1 MQNRFFLVAISS
13 CLRVSIKSRLKSASK
28 KRIQPRAGCARKKS
42 VGIAVA
48 LTLFFSAQWV
58 HANGEL
64 TLGEY
69 GQGVFSGTA
78 PFNTTGT
85 CTAAGDD
92 CSDTDVRVR
101 TADDMQFSWSIVSQN
116 IPVGA
121 PDMYAVILEQTIF
134 PSTDADIQFSKIPV
148 ACLAPPAGAG
158 GTNPLSEIIENSDGS
173 ITLMCNLGSMSNG
186 DQKSFSVDVKPL
198 TTSANNSSFTTTQK
212 VYALDANG
220 VQIVSD
226 VPYVNSNTYS
236 ISAAPAWD
244 VSTKLQPLYR
254 STVST
259 QDVGTGRGPEPGF
272 YMYTAI
278 GIGAVEQ
285 TAGKGISALTDSVNF
300 DFDLSAVKSDGVT
313 AFPIEYKIAHCLPNT
328 SGWSKAVHGAKVDQ
342 SHIHYDRSVV
352 DSGSCTLA
360 GDGVTGYNI
369 TISNMDS
376 LGTRWPTSTYN
387 GTDLT
392 NGPYYA
398 AAYRLA
404 IFVPF
409 SEVEREDTTPLSGQ
423 VFVGNCLSNFDPIDT
438 NGNSNFGAGFEPGYN
453 NSAMPDGSASNNCNS
468 GVELKLTAS
477 NSYYMHQFS
486 TATDTGGYSWG
497 PFIDYYDRNNGS
509 IEPNLSYVPRTYLQN
524 TGSVSLTNAEIC
536 VKFDNTV
543 SKITDRG
550 NTGASPGTYAYN
562 TGGVGATASEWKIE
576 YASGTIS
583 NDNPLDGDGDGNFD
597 FNEATSRYEG
607 NWDELKAFDCS
618 APGLVWD
625 TDPTVVGI
633 DNVNLV
639 RLSPVVNTT
648 VLESAE
654 AVYLFTPFEARDT
667 FNGGPYDS
675 QEIPLGTILPAFF
688 DTKTDET
695 TSGTWRQSTYNPIT
709 TGGRGYNG
717 DRMALVRVRTAIVN
731 STEEPLAAAGTIES
745 TLAGNSIVW
754 RLQPSVQTEA
764 VGGSAGVNVEVVDVL
779 PVELSYDHAC
789 TINLAGGVTPTSVQ
803 FNTPST
809 GKTTLKWSL
818 GNPQSGT
825 TLDPILFCTNSEATS
840 PDGTQATTQAY
851 VSSDNGLNSRTMSQ
865 SVELAQV
872 GNIQATANVDVTS
885 DLTDDS
891 QVHSLRWY
899 NFSRGVVVET
909 PTMINVLPH
918 INDDS
923 SLSSRIPASNFS
935 GTLELVAAP
944 TVTFSDGSVPTG
956 SDPFAEIGTVFY
968 TNETH
973 ATINDN
979 PKSNSSNWCEYNGST
994 FVNPSIAGQ
1003 SCPSGFSEVTA
1014 IKHESNYDLEVD
1026 GDPRQGFLMTYTL
1039 QASGNVEADQYTN
1052 MFGVSSVTLPQE
1064 QYVKSQRSV
1073 VYISSHS
1080 IGDWVFVDL
1089 NNNGVYN
1096 PGVDLPAPDGIT
1108 IELREFDTGSLV
1120 ATTVTAGGAYL
1131 FDQQA
1136 PGDYFIRIPVT
1147 LFANGVL
1154 GSWTAAINGQA
1165 ANDDLNHLEDHNAI
1179 VTGSTTTTGVETDR
1193 ITISASVGAAGQAPS
1208 GDEPTGDN
1216 IIPIA
1221 DNSTNDDFSNLTV
1234 DLGLVSGDADK
1245 DGLLDVYEY
1254 GDGGINSL
1262 RDTDG
1267 DSIPDYL
1274 DEDSDGDGVPDFI
1287 EFGGNPN
1294 ALADNDGDLIPN
1306 IYDTDSDNDGL
1317 SDGDESGFLGLDSD
1331 GDGIPNEYD
1340 VDFTGGSDANGNGL
1354 DDVIE
1359 SLELLDSDNDGITN
1373 LFDLD
1378 SDNDGLT
1385 DLHENFGSDVNGDG
1399 RADNFTDSNQDGM
1412 DDSLSASSELVD
1424 TDGDGTPNFMDADSD
1439 NDGIYDIVEAGGTDA
1454 NLDGMVDGLIDSNQD
1469 GFDDTLFATSLVDT
1483 DSDDDSIPDRIDF
1496 DSDNDSIPDAIEVS
1510 FSGYGDTD
1518 NDGIKDHLDTDSD
1531 NDGILDAIESGIT
1544 NSDSDSDGI
1553 VNYFDID
1560 IAAAGAQDTNRDG
1573 ITDGAQLVDTD
1584 FDGIPNYMDVDS
1596 DGDGLSDL
1604 YEGTG
1609 NIDGDAEANYLDSS
1623 DIGSWDFDG
1632 DGISNGAESCTVS
1645 GYDVMEVTTAGVEP
1659 SATLV
1664 NGVNQATLDF
1674 RFEGGETFRS
1684 STIGTDRFSMSEL
1697 LAYVG
1702 TYSVVSSQ
1710 PMFSVDILFDNFVP
1724 GTEFGNFILTLADGS
1739 VVSNADFTIYP
1750 DVISA
1755 SAQLGDFSALGSST
1769 TASMVKDSSTGVH
1782 RFTGNS
1788 PTNQFGGRIK
1798 LLNSHESFDGV
1809 GIKSITFE
1817 KFSGTTD
1824 NFTGSI
1830 SVASRFYHGVDTDSD
1845 GLNDCIDVDSD
1856 ADLILDSVEGAVD
1869 TDNDSTPDFRDSDSD
1884 GDNIPDSIEGSIDT
1898 DNDGL
1903 RNSIDLDSDGDTLSD
1918 FVESAN
1924 DTDND
1929 GTPNYKDLDS
1939 DDDGISD
1946 SIELTQDPDSDSVP
1960 AYLDLDS
1967 DGDGIIDQQESS
1979 IDSDNDGTA
1988 DFLDLDSD
1996 GDNIPDSQE
2005 GTGDLDADGIDDY
2018 LDDDVDGDG
2027 ISDSLE
2033 GSLDSDNDG
2042 VPNYRDGDSDG
2053 DGISD
2058 LLESTVDSD
2067 NDGIPNYLDTD
2078 SDNDGIND
2086 FVESASDTDSDGVP
2100 NYLDIDSDGDGIND
2114 VLEGSLDS
2122 DNDGILNSYDIDSD
2136 GDGISDLIEGT
2147 TDTDND
2153 SIPNYLDTDSDAD
2166 GLLDLNEGRAD
2177 TDLDGQADYL
2187 DTDSDNDGVSDELE
2201 GSTDTD
2207 SDGIA
2212 DYLDTDAD
2220 GDGIPDIDEGVLD
2233 TDNDGTPNYKDTDS
2247 DNDGHGD
2254 AAEGVVDSDDDG
2266 IADYLDT
2273 DSDNDSIPD
2282 SLESSSDSDNDGLAD
2297 YLDTD
2302 SDEDGIGDSVEG
2314 TADSDSD
2321 GVANYLDLD
2330 SDGDGIPDA
2339 VEGAGDLDG
2348 DQIAD
2353 YLDLDS
2359 DNDGISDSVEG
2370 SGDSDGDGIADAIDE
2385 DSNGDGIPDVALGND
2400 DLDSD
2405 GIPDYLDGDI
2415 DGDGIANGAEGTVV
2429 PAQDDDGDGIPNYA
2443 DTDSDND
2450 GILDSIEG
2458 TADADGDGIADAH
2471 DTDSDNDGIPDATE
2485 GSFDSDGDG
2494 IPNHVDTD
2502 SDNDGILDSTESV
2515 GDSDADGVV
2524 DYLDAD
2530 SDNDGINDIDEGFV
2544 DTDGD
2549 GLADYIDSD
2558 SDNDGIPDGIE
2569 GSGDADGDSIPDY
2582 LDLDSD
2588 NDGIPDEIEGAVDT
2602 DGDGLADSVDAD
2614 SDGDGVLDEFL
2625 SSDDQDGDG
2634 VADYLDNDVD
2644 GDGIFNIDEGS
2655 IAPPEDSDGD
2665 GIPNYSDM
2673 DSDNDGVLDAV
2684 EGNTDSDSDGVAD
2697 FLDLDSDGD
2706 GISDELETSV
2716 DTDADGISDYI
2727 DSDSDNDGILDSL
2740 EGAID
2745 TDNDGIADY
2754 RDLDSDDDGLGD
2766 AAEGL
2771 VDTDGDG
2778 TTDRLDS
2785 DSDNDGIPDLLEA
2798 AGDTDG
2804 DGLQDYLDTD
2814 SDDDGIPDSV
2824 EGLLDTD
2831 GDGAADYLDGDSDGD
2846 GIQDSVEQ
2854 DIDSDG
2860 DQIPDY
2866 LDTDSDNDGI
2876 PDNEEGAGDSDGD
2889 GLSDAIDTDSNG
2901 DGIPDAALGTDD
2913 LDGDGIPNYLDA
2925 DIDGDGLANGAEGSV
2940 VPAEDSDGDGIPNYA
2955 DTDSDNDGI
2964 SDELERNGDA
2974 DGDGIPDSQDTDS
2987 DGDGIADVLEGVVD
3001 SDNDG
3006 ILDYLDIDSDND
3018 GISDGVE
3025 SSADTDG
3032 DGIPNYID
3040 LDSDNDG
3047 ISDSFE
3053 GTADTDGDGAV
3064 NFLDIDSDG
3073 DGVADTVEGASD
3085 TDADGIPDFIDL
3097 DNDGD
3102 GIPDIIEGSVDSDG
3116 DGITDANDPDANGDG
3131 IPDSAVGSG
3140 DTDGDGV
3147 PDYLDGDIDGDGI
3160 PNGSEGLLDPAADS
3174 DNDGIPNYADTD
3186 SDNDGILD
3194 SIEGTGDADGDGLLD
3209 AYDSDADNDGLVDG
3223 LEGSNDTDGDGI
3235 PDYLDADSD
3244 DDGIPDSVEG
3254 AVDSDQDGI
3263 MDSKDIDGNND
3274 GIPDAELSSADLDGD
3289 GVLDYLDNDI
3299 DGDGVSNVNEAQPD
3313 RTTDSDFDGLPD
3325 FLDTD
3330 SDNDGIP
3337 DSEESRGDT
3346 DGDGIPDFADTD
3358 ADGDGVSD
3366 IYEGFGDTD
3375 SDGVPDFLDLDAD
3388 DDGIPDQTE
3397 GFEDTDE
3404 DGILDIKDLD
3414 SDNDGIPD
3422 IVEAGGDDVDGNGRV
3437 DNYSDTNNDGYDD
3450 AMAAFPLIIIDTDGD
3465 SWSDYK
3471 DLDSDNDGIPDTRES
3486 TLASLDS
3493 NGDGKVDSVVND
3505 MLSDATIDQ
3514 VLAGSLGSLLLN
3526 DFIDVDVDGWADNIP
3541 ANMIIDTDGDG
3552 IPNHQDLDSDG
3563 DGINDITEAG
3573 GQDANGDGQVDGWID
3588 TDRDGV
3594 PDDIDADQLG
3604 LADSDGDGIADF
3616 ADADFLGESDTDGD
3630 GIVDRFDVDPYDEG
3644 FARSSSGE
3652 PLLSSALP
3660 DTDGDGIP
3668 DVQQPINE
3676 QGFIRTGLGGGG
3688 SFGPLSLILLMLV
3701 GLNQRCCKRVQH
3713 WIHSQ
3718 GAKLFVV
3725 GFGAFLSSGCTSL
3738 YHTSDTDEFRNQT
3751 VSSELRVG
3759 RHAYVAAGVGTSR
3772 LAPDTS
3778 EVTTFSLND
3787 RANAGQQLAV
3797 GIDLSRQLSVEL
3809 HSADLGSAGFS
3820 PTGRINYSMHGASAL
3835 FYAGRNRDNFK
3846 RRGFTGFG
3854 RVGYGVMENS
3864 AEGRL
3869 PYARE
3874 NNNHLLIGAG
3884 LEYMTQVGVGFRVEV
3899 LSFEDDAQYGQ
3910 LALVYRLGT
3919 AKKQRGAI
3927 AAVESTPSVQ
3937 ATRDEPKL
3945 YAAMTVPK
3953 ETSRVCEL
3961 EMNFEDVLFEYN
3973 SAEIKSENLKLLSKV
3988 AQTMNECS
3996 NLNLTLLGHAD
4007 SIGSVTFNSMLSQ
4020 KRSDAVLQSLL
4031 LQGIDATRMS
4041 SQVFGELS
4049 PVAENSSV
4057 NGRQLNRRVQL
4068 LVK

>member
-1 MQNRFFLVAISS
+1 MLSRSFLVAIFS
-13 CLRVSIKSRLKSASK
+13 CSFAYIKPKLNRAPK
-28 KRIQPRAGCARKKS
+28 KRIQPCGGWARKKS
-42 VGIAVA
+42 VRIAAA
-48 LTLFFSAQWV
+48 LTLFFSAHWV
-58 HANGEL
+58 YANGEL

-92 CSDTDVRVR
+92 CSDTDLRVR
-101 TADDMQFSWSIVSQN
+101 TADEMQFSWSIVSQN

-121 PDMYAVILEQTIF
+121 PDMYAVILEQTIY

-158 GTNPLSEIIENSDGS
+158 GTDPLSEIIENSDGS

-198 TTSANNSSFTTTQK
+198 ATSANNSSFTTTQK

-226 VPYVNSNTYS
+226 VPYINPNTYS

-244 VSTKLQPLYR
+244 VSTKLRTLHQNG
-254 STVST
+254 VST

-272 YMYTAI
+272 FMYTAI
-278 GIGAVEQ
+278 GISAVKQ

-313 AFPIEYKIAHCLPNT
+313 AFPIEYKIVHCFPNT
-328 SGWSKAVHGAKVDQ
+328 NSYSHAVRGAEVAQ
-342 SHIHYDRSVV
+342 SHSFYDRSVV

-360 GDGVTGYNI
+360 GDGVGGYNI
-369 TISNMDS
+369 TINNMDS
-376 LGTRWPTSTYN
+376 SGTRWPTRTYN

-409 SEVEREDTTPLSGQ
+409 SEVEREDTAPLSGQ

-438 NGNSNFGAGFEPGYN
+438 NGTSNFGAGFEPGYN
-453 NSAMPDGSASNNCNS
+453 SSTMPDGSASNNCNS
-468 GVELKLTAS
+468 GVELKLTAK
-477 NSYYMHQFS
+477 NFFYMHQYS
-486 TATDTGGYSWG
+486 TATNTGGYSWG
-497 PFIDYYDRNNGS
+497 PFIDYHNKNNAS
-509 IEPNLSYVPRTYLQN
+509 IEPNLSYVARTYLKN

-550 NTGASPGTYAYN
+550 NTGGSPGTYAYK
-562 TGGVGATASEWKIE
+562 TGGGGVTASEWKIE
-576 YASGTIS
+576 YASATLS
-583 NDNPLDGDGDGNFD
+583 NDNPLDGDGDGNLD
-597 FNEATSRYEG
+597 FNEATGRYEG
-607 NWDELKAFDCS
+607 NWNELKAFNCS
-618 APGLVWD
+618 APGLAWD

-639 RLSPVVNTT
+639 RISPVLNTT
-648 VLESAE
+648 VVESTG
-654 AVYLFTPFEARDT
+654 VISLFTPFQARDT

-688 DTKTDET
+688 NIKTDET
-695 TSGTWRQSTYNPIT
+695 TSGAWLQSNFNPLT
-709 TGGRGYNG
+709 AGGRGYNG
-717 DRMALVRVRTAIVN
+717 DRMTLVRVRTAIVN
-731 STEEPLAAAGTIES
+731 STEEPLAAAGTTES
-745 TLAGNSIVW
+745 TLAGSTVVW

-789 TINLAGGVTPTSVQ
+789 TINLEGGVAPTSVQ

-809 GKTTLKWSL
+809 GETTIKWSL

-840 PDGTQATTQAY
+840 LDGTQATTKAY
-851 VSSDNGLNSRTMSQ
+851 VTSDNGLDSRTKSQ

-891 QVHSLRWY
+891 QFHSLRWY

-918 INDDS
+918 LNDDS
-923 SLSSRIPASNFS
+923 SLSSRNPASNYS

-973 ATINDN
+973 ASINDN

-1026 GDPRQGFLMTYTL
+1026 GDPRQGILMTYTL

-1064 QYVKSQRSV
+1064 QYVKSQRSI

-1089 NNNGVYN
+1089 NNNGIYD
-1096 PGVDLPAPDGIT
+1096 PGLDLPAPDGIT
-1108 IELREFDTGSLV
+1108 IELRDFDTGNLV
-1120 ATTVTAGGAYL
+1120 DTTVTADGAYL
-1131 FDQQA
+1131 FDQRA
-1136 PGDYFIRIPVT
+1136 PGDYFIIIPT
-1147 LFANGVL
+1147 SLFGNGVL
-1154 GSWTAAINGQA
+1154 GSWTVSINGQA
-1165 ANDDLNHLEDHNAI
+1165 ANDDVNHLEDHNAI
-1179 VTGSTTTTGVETDR
+1179 VTGSTATTGVETDR
-1193 ITISASVGAAGQAPS
+1193 ITISASVGAPGQAPL

-1216 IIPIA
+1216 IIPIT
-1221 DNSTNDDFSNLTV
+1221 DNSTNDDFSNLTI
-1234 DLGLVSGDADK
+1234 DLGLVSGDADN

-1274 DEDSDGDGVPDFI
+1274 DKDSDGDGVPDFI

-1294 ALADNDGDLIPN
+1294 VLADSDGDLIPN
-1306 IYDTDSDNDGL
+1306 IYDKDSDNDGL
-1317 SDGDESGFLGLDSD
+1317 SDGDESGLSGLDSD
-1331 GDGIPNEYD
+1331 SDGIPNEYD
-1340 VDFTGGSDANGNGL
+1340 IDFTGGSDANDNGL
-1354 DDVIE
+1354 DDIIE
-1359 SLELLDSDNDGITN
+1359 TLELLDSDNDGITN
-1373 LFDLD
+1373 RFDLD

-1385 DLHENFGSDVNGDG
+1385 DLQENFASDVNGDG
-1399 RADNFTDSNQDGM
+1399 RANNFTDSNQDGM
-1412 DDSLSASSELVD
+1412 DDTLSASSELVD

-1439 NDGIYDIVEAGGTDA
+1439 NDGVYDIVEAGGTDA
-1454 NLDGMVDGLIDSNQD
+1454 NLDGIVDGLTDTNRD
-1469 GFDDTLFATSLVDT
+1469 GYDDRLFATSLVDT
-1483 DSDDDSIPDRIDF
+1483 DSDNDSIPDRIDF

-1518 NDGIKDHLDTDSD
+1518 KDGIKDHLDTDSD
-1531 NDGILDAIESGIT
+1531 GDGIDDAIESGIT
-1544 NSDSDSDGI
+1544 NSDADSDGI

-1560 IAAAGAQDTNRDG
+1560 IAATGAQDTNSDG
-1573 ITDGAQLVDTD
+1573 ITDGAKLVDTD
-1584 FDGIPNYMDVDS
+1584 FDGIPNYMDGDS

-1609 NIDGDAEANYLDSS
+1609 NVDNDADANYLDNS
-1623 DIGSWDFDG
+1623 DFGSWDLDG

-1645 GYDVMEVTTAGVEP
+1645 GYDVMEVTTAGDEP
-1659 SATLV
+1659 SASLV
-1664 NGVNQATLDF
+1664 DGVLQATLDF
-1674 RFEGGETFRS
+1674 RFEGRELSRS
-1684 STIGTDRFSMSEL
+1684 SATGSDRFIMSEQS
-1697 LAYVG
+1697 AYVG
-1702 TYSVVSSQ
+1702 TYSIVSSQ
-1710 PMFSVDILFDNFVP
+1710 PMFSVDILFDNFVSS
-1724 GTEFGNFILTLADGS
+1724 TEFGNFILTLADGS
-1739 VVSNADFTIYP
+1739 VVNNADFTIYP

-1755 SAQLGDFSALGSST
+1755 GAQLGEFSALATST
-1769 TASMVKDSSTGVH
+1769 TSSMVKDSSSGVH

-1788 PTNQFGGRIK
+1788 PPNQFGGRIK
-1798 LLNSHESFDGV
+1798 LLNSHDSFDGV

-1817 KFSGTTD
+1817 KYSGS
-1824 NFTGSI
+1824 TGNLVGLV
-1830 SVASRFYHGVDTDSD
+1830 SVASRFFHGGDTDSD
-1845 GLNDCIDVDSD
+1845 GLNDCMDV
-1856 ADLILDSVEGAVD
+1856 
-1869 TDNDSTPDFRDSDSD
+1869 
-1884 GDNIPDSIEGSIDT
+1884 
-1898 DNDGL
+1898 
-1903 RNSIDLDSDGDTLSD
+1903 
-1918 FVESAN
+1918 
-1924 DTDND
+1924 
-1929 GTPNYKDLDS
+1929 
-1939 DDDGISD
+1939 
-1946 SIELTQDPDSDSVP
+1946 
-1960 AYLDLDS
+1960 
-1967 DGDGIIDQQESS
+1967 
-1979 IDSDNDGTA
+1979 
-1988 DFLDLDSD
+1988 
-1996 GDNIPDSQE
+1996 
-2005 GTGDLDADGIDDY
+2005 
-2018 LDDDVDGDG
+2018 
-2027 ISDSLE
+2027 
-2033 GSLDSDNDG
+2033 
-2042 VPNYRDGDSDG
+2042 
-2053 DGISD
+2053 
-2058 LLESTVDSD
+2058 
-2067 NDGIPNYLDTD
+2067 
-2078 SDNDGIND
+2078 
-2086 FVESASDTDSDGVP
+2086 
-2100 NYLDIDSDGDGIND
+2100 DSDGDGIND
-2114 VLEGSLDS
+2114 VLEGSIDS

-2136 GDGISDLIEGT
+2136 GDGNSDFIEGT

-2153 SIPNYLDTDSDAD
+2153 SIPNYLDT
-2166 GLLDLNEGRAD
+2166 
-2177 TDLDGQADYL
+2177 
-2187 DTDSDNDGVSDELE
+2187 
-2201 GSTDTD
+2201 
-2207 SDGIA
+2207 
-2212 DYLDTDAD
+2212 
-2220 GDGIPDIDEGVLD
+2220 
-2233 TDNDGTPNYKDTDS
+2233 
-2247 DNDGHGD
+2247 
-2254 AAEGVVDSDDDG
+2254 
-2266 IADYLDT
+2266 
-2273 DSDNDSIPD
+2273 
-2282 SLESSSDSDNDGLAD
+2282 
-2297 YLDTD
+2297 
-2302 SDEDGIGDSVEG
+2302 
-2314 TADSDSD
+2314 
-2321 GVANYLDLD
+2321 
-2330 SDGDGIPDA
+2330 
-2339 VEGAGDLDG
+2339 
-2348 DQIAD
+2348 
-2353 YLDLDS
+2353 DS

-2385 DSNGDGIPDVALGND
+2385 DSNGDGIPDAALGND
-2400 DLDSD
+2400 DLDGD

-2415 DGDGIANGAEGTVV
+2415 DGDGIANGTEGTVV

-2450 GILDSIEG
+2450 GLLDSIEG
-2458 TADADGDGIADAH
+2458 IADADGDGIADAH
-2471 DTDSDNDGIPDATE
+2471 DTDSD
-2485 GSFDSDGDG
+2485 
-2494 IPNHVDTD
+2494 
-2502 SDNDGILDSTESV
+2502 
-2515 GDSDADGVV
+2515 
-2524 DYLDAD
+2524 
-2530 SDNDGINDIDEGFV
+2530 
-2544 DTDGD
+2544 
-2549 GLADYIDSD
+2549 
-2558 SDNDGIPDGIE
+2558 
-2569 GSGDADGDSIPDY
+2569 
-2582 LDLDSD
+2582 
-2588 NDGIPDEIEGAVDT
+2588 
-2602 DGDGLADSVDAD
+2602 
-2614 SDGDGVLDEFL
+2614 
-2625 SSDDQDGDG
+2625 
-2634 VADYLDNDVD
+2634 
-2644 GDGIFNIDEGS
+2644 
-2655 IAPPEDSDGD
+2655 
-2665 GIPNYSDM
+2665 
-2673 DSDNDGVLDAV
+2673 
-2684 EGNTDSDSDGVAD
+2684 
-2697 FLDLDSDGD
+2697 GD
-2706 GISDELETSV
+2706 GISDEFETSV
-2716 DTDADGISDYI
+2716 DTDADGISDYR
-2727 DSDSDNDGILDSL
+2727 DLDSDNDGILDSL

-2745 TDNDGIADY
+2745 TDDDGTADY
-2754 RDLDSDDDGLGD
+2754 RDLDSDGDGHGD

-2785 DSDNDGIPDLLEA
+2785 DSDNDGIPDLLET

-2804 DGLQDYLDTD
+2804 DGLKDYLDTD

-2831 GDGAADYLDGDSDGD
+2831 GDGAADYLDRDSDGD
-2846 GIQDSVEQ
+2846 GIQDLAEQ

-2876 PDNEEGAGDSDGD
+2876 PDDEEGAGDSDGD
-2889 GLSDAIDTDSNG
+2889 GLPDAIDTDSNG

-2964 SDELERNGDA
+2964 SDELEWNGDA

-2987 DGDGIADVLEGVVD
+2987 DGDGMADALEGVVD

-3006 ILDYLDIDSDND
+3006 IPDYLDSDSDND

-3032 DGIPNYID
+3032 DDIPNYID

-3053 GTADTDGDGAV
+3053 GTTDTDGDGAV
-3064 NFLDIDSDG
+3064 DFQDIDSDG
-3073 DGVADTVEGASD
+3073 DGVSDAEEGASD
-3085 TDADGIPDFIDL
+3085 TDADGIPDFLDS

-3116 DGITDANDPDANGDG
+3116 DGIADANDPDANGDG
-3131 IPDSAVGSG
+3131 IPDSVLNSG
-3140 DTDGDGV
+3140 DADGDGV

-3160 PNGSEGLLDPAADS
+3160 PNGSEGLLDLAADT

-3194 SIEGTGDADGDGLLD
+3194 SIEGIGDADGDGLLD

-3223 LEGSNDTDGDGI
+3223 LEGANDTDGDGI

-3244 DDGIPDSVEG
+3244 NDGIPDSVEG

-3263 MDSKDIDGNND
+3263 VDSKDIDVNND
-3274 GIPDAELSSADLDGD
+3274 GIPDAELSSGDLDGD

-3299 DGDGVSNVNEAQPD
+3299 DGDGVSNGIEAQPD
-3313 RTTDSDFDGLPD
+3313 RTTDSDLDGLPD
-3325 FLDTD
+3325 FLDSD

-3337 DSEESRGDT
+3337 DSEESRNDT

-3358 ADGDGVSD
+3358 ADGDGVFD

-3375 SDGVPDFLDLDAD
+3375 SDGVPDFLDIDAD

-3404 DGILDIKDLD
+3404 DGVFDIKDLD

-3450 AMAAFPLIIIDTDGD
+3450 TMAAFPLIIIDTDRDG
-3465 SWSDYK
+3465 WADYK

-3486 TLASLDS
+3486 KLAPLDG

-3505 MLSDATIDQ
+3505 TLSDATIDQ
-3514 VLAGSLGSLLLN
+3514 VLAGTLGSLLLN
-3526 DFIDVDVDGWADNIP
+3526 DFIDVNGDGWADNIP
-3541 ANMIIDTDGDG
+3541 ANMTIDTDGDG

-3573 GQDANGDGQVDGWID
+3573 GQDENGDGQVDGWLD
-3588 TDRDGV
+3588 SDQDGV

-3604 LADSDGDGIADF
+3604 VADSDGDGIADF

-3630 GIVDRFDVDPYDEG
+3630 GILDRFDVDPYAEG

-3660 DTDGDGIP
+3660 DTDGDGIS

-3676 QGFIRTGLGGGG
+3676 QGLIRTGLGGGG
-3688 SFGPLSLILLMLV
+3688 SFGPLSLILLVLL
-3701 GLNQRCCKRVQH
+3701 GLRRRCCKLIQH
-3713 WIHSQ
+3713 WFHIKAS
-3718 GAKLFVV
+3718 KFLVV
-3725 GFGAFLSSGCTSL
+3725 GFGVFLSSGCASL
-3738 YHTSDTDEFRNQT
+3738 YHTPDTDELRNHA
-3751 VSSELRVG
+3751 VSSELQVG
-3759 RHAYVAAGVGTSR
+3759 RHAYVAAGVGTSY

-3778 EVTTFSLND
+3778 EVRTFSLND
-3787 RANAGQQLAV
+3787 RANAGQQIAV
-3797 GIDLSRQLSVEL
+3797 GMDLNRQISLEL

-3854 RVGYGVMENS
+3854 RIGYGVMENS
-3864 AEGRL
+3864 AEGSL

-3874 NNNHLLIGAG
+3874 NNNNLLIGGG

-3899 LSFEDDAQYGQ
+3899 ISFQDDAQFGQ

-3927 AAVESTPSVQ
+3927 AVVESTNSVQ
-3937 ATRDEPKL
+3937 TTHDEPIL
-3945 YAAMTVPK
+3945 FAAMTVP
-3953 ETSRVCEL
+3953 ENTRRVCEL

-3973 SAEIKSENLKLLSKV
+3973 SAEIKFEYLRLLSEV

-3996 NLNLTLLGHAD
+3996 DLNLTLQGHTD

-4031 LQGIDATRMS
+4031 LQGIDATRVS